1 VRHCDNAL
9 VRMRQDGGVVAVR
22 RGRLG
27 ANKALGNGRLNGI
40 ATSLDGG
47 KIWITVT
54 GHLAG
59 ITNAMGGRVGAA
71 RLSVAVRGRRP
82 SPAAR
87 NGCREKRRC
96 PANRGKCNT

>member
-1 VRHCDNAL
+1 VSWRCA
-9 VRMRQDGGVVAVR
+9 GGGLGPIR
-22 RGRLG
+22 RWE
-27 ANKALGNGRLNGI
+27 I

-59 ITNAMGGRVGAA
+59 ITNAMGGRVGAP

-87 NGCREKRRC
+87 NGCGEKRRC